1 VQADNPVAYCKAR
14 VFLVQKAVRLEGY
27 SSPMPIQTQSVAATI
42 AFLKDLAHEGDDP
55 RVNEMA
61 ASHTRKGLIVT
72 SPKPSARHAT
82 RAMRLARPINRHS
95 DAIRSRA

>member
-14 VFLVQKAVRLEGY
+14 VFLVQKAVSLEGY

-55 RVNEMA
+55 RVNENGGEPHPKRPDRNKSETKRKTCYKSHA
-61 ASHTRKGLIVT
+61 ACK
-72 SPKPSARHAT
+72 A
-82 RAMRLARPINRHS
+82 
-95 DAIRSRA
+95 D

>member
-1 VQADNPVAYCKAR
+1 VS
-14 VFLVQKAVRLEGY
+14 LEGC

-61 ASHTRKGLIVT
+61 ANDTQRG
-72 SPKPSARHAT
+72 
-82 RAMRLARPINRHS
+82 
-95 DAIRSRA
+95 